1 MAIYKKIIVTESFL
15 EKNSNA
21 YFVFGDN
28 LIRKGTGGAAA
39 LRGHPRAVGFIT
51 KKYPNNDDVSF
62 YKPEEYKPVFEKE
75 LEKLLLFINNNRGY
89 IFYISQLGSGL
100 ANKYKIWENVIEPD
114 ITDKLKSY
122 KNIIFCW

>member
-75 LEKLLLFINNNRGY
+75 LEKLLLFINNNKGC

-100 ANKYKIWENVIEPD
+100 ANKYKIWENVIESD
-114 ITDKLKSY
+114 IIDKLKSY